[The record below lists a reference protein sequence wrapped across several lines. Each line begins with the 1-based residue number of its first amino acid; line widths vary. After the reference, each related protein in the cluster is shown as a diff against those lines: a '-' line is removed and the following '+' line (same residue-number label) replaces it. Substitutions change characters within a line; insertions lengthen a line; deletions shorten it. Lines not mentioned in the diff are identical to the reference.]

1 MSARF
6 PRVVLTV
13 PFVPQ
18 RRNGECLVACAMMS
32 LSYLGQQPDYLR
44 IARQLDSTSIGTP
57 FPNIRRLADD
67 AVHVLSGC
75 GTLQILYQHLS
86 QGQPCIV
93 SVQTGQLPHW
103 NGEDFAHAAVV
114 VGMDA
119 ERQSAG
125 NDRSAGGSCMN
136 CNELQTEHSAID
148 KPPTADHLA
157 AELDRLGIL
166 FVRNDPADKGL
177 KPLWPGGAAGRSGC
191 RQSSSVCAW
200 LWFALLLCRSR
211 LRERDRQRP

>member
-32 LSYLGQQPDYLR
+32 LSYLGRQPDYLR

-67 AVHVLSGC
+67 AVHVLFGC

-119 ERQSAG
+119 ESIYV
-125 NDRSAGGSCMN
+125 
-136 CNELQTEHSAID
+136 H
-148 KPPTADHLA
+148 
-157 AELDRLGIL
+157 
-166 FVRNDPADKGL
+166 DPAVVTH
-177 KPLWPGGAAGRSGC
+177 PLRVGIGDFDL
-191 RQSSSVCAW
+191 AW
-200 LWFALLLCRSR
+200 L
-211 LRERDRQRP
+211 ERDEEYAVLTLAGD